1 MRILKTQDY
10 RLETNVNLFEEDAI
24 ETSVKAILNDV
35 ILRRDFACI
44 EATLKYDKV
53 SMQSFKMD
61 PNILK
66 QRFEEADP
74 KLIEA
79 LKLAKSRIE
88 AYHTYQ
94 IEQSWEVSDEEGV
107 RYGQQ
112 ITPIERVG
120 VYVPGGKASYPSTV
134 LMNVIPAQLAKVE
147 DIVIVSSPNERGEVA
162 ESVSVAAYL
171 CGIDEVYAIGG
182 AQAIGALA
190 FGTSEIKKVD
200 KIVGPGNA
208 YVAKAKQLVFGHVG
222 IDMIAGPSE
231 VLIVVDESANPSWVA
246 ADMLAQLEHDTMASA
261 IVLSQSEEV
270 LKKVQIEFE
279 KQLKDLPRQ
288 EILNESKDNAIGLL
302 ATSFE
307 DLVTMIN
314 TCASEH
320 CELHV
325 SEPYELLKRVKNA
338 GSIFIGDTS
347 AEVFGDYCAGVNHT
361 LPTSRTARFASAL
374 GVYDFIKRSATL
386 YYPED
391 VMRKHALVVNT
402 IASEEGLSAHAKA
415 AMIRIKEDNHGKN

>member
-1 MRILKTQDY
+1 MRIIKTQDY
-10 RLETNVNLFEEDAI
+10 RLETNLNLFKEDTI
-24 ETSVKAILNDV
+24 ETRVKAILNDV
-35 ILRRDFACI
+35 ILRKDLACI
-44 EATLKYDKV
+44 EATQRFDKV
-53 SMQSFKMD
+53 SMKSFKMD
-61 PNILK
+61 LK
-66 QRFEEADP
+66 IMKKRFEEADP
-74 KLIEA
+74 QLIEA

-88 AYHTYQ
+88 AYHIHQ
-94 IEQSWEVSDEEGV
+94 LEQSWEVSDEDGV
-107 RYGQQ
+107 RYGQK
-112 ITPIERVG
+112 ITPIQRVG

-147 DIVIVSSPNERGEVA
+147 EIVIVSAPNEFGEVA
-162 ESVSVAAYL
+162 QSVSVAAYL
-171 CGIDEVYAIGG
+171 CGIEEVYAIGG

-190 FGTSEIKKVD
+190 FGTEEIKKVD

-231 VLIVVDESANPSWVA
+231 VLIVVDDSAKPSWIA

-261 IVLSQSEEV
+261 IVLSQSEDV

-279 KQLKDLPRQ
+279 IQLKSLPRQ
-288 EILNESKDNAIGLL
+288 EILSESKNNAIGLL
-302 ATSFE
+302 ASSFE
-307 DLVTMIN
+307 DLVEMIN

-325 SEPYELLKRVKNA
+325 SEPYELLKSVKHA

-374 GVYDFIKRSATL
+374 GVYDFVKRSATL

-391 VMRKHALVVNT
+391 VMRKHAPVVNT
-402 IASEEGLSAHAKA
+402 IANEEGLIAHAKA
-415 AMIRIKEDNHGKN
+415 AMIRLKEDNNE

>member
-1 MRILKTQDY
+1 MKILNTQDY
-10 RLETNVNLFEEDAI
+10 RFEGSLNLFKEDAI

-35 ILRRDFACI
+35 ILRKDLACI
-44 EATLKYDKV
+44 EATQRFDHVTLT
-53 SMQSFKMD
+53 SFKMD
-61 PNILK
+61 PAILQ
-66 QRFEEADP
+66 QRFTQADP
-74 KLIEA
+74 QFIEA

-88 AYHTYQ
+88 AYHAHQ
-94 IEQSWEVSDEEGV
+94 IEQSWEVTDEEGV

-112 ITPIERVG
+112 VTPIERVG

-134 LMNVIPAQLAKVE
+134 LMNVILAQLAKVE
-147 DIVIVSSPNERGEVA
+147 EIVIVSSPNERGEVA
-162 ESVSVAAYL
+162 ESVSAAAYL
-171 CGIDEVYAIGG
+171 CGIEEVYAIGG
-182 AQAIGALA
+182 VQAIGALA

-222 IDMIAGPSE
+222 IDMVAGPSE
-231 VLIVVDESANPSWVA
+231 VLIVADESANPSWVA

-261 IVLSQSEEV
+261 IVLSQSERV
-270 LKKVQIEFE
+270 LKNVQFEFN
-279 KQLKDLPRQ
+279 KQLQTLPRQ
-288 EILNESKDNAIGLL
+288 EILSESKNNAIGLL
-302 ATSFE
+302 ASSYE
-307 DLVTMIN
+307 DLVAMIN

-325 SEPYELLKRVKNA
+325 SEPFELLKRVKNA

-374 GVYDFIKRSATL
+374 GVYDFVKRSSTL
-386 YYPED
+386 YYPKE
-391 VMRKHALVVNT
+391 VMIHHAPVVNT
-402 IASEEGLSAHAKA
+402 LATQEGLFAHAKA
-415 AMIRIKEDNHGKN
+415 AMIRILKNNHG

>member
-1 MRILKTQDY
+1 MKILNTQDY
-10 RLETNVNLFEEDAI
+10 RFEGSLNLFKEDAI

-35 ILRRDFACI
+35 ILRKDLACI
-44 EATLKYDKV
+44 EATQRFDHVTLT
-53 SMQSFKMD
+53 SFKMD
-61 PNILK
+61 PAILQ
-66 QRFEEADP
+66 QRFTQADP
-74 KLIEA
+74 QFIEA

-88 AYHTYQ
+88 AYHAHQ
-94 IEQSWEVSDEEGV
+94 IEQSWEVTDEEGV

-112 ITPIERVG
+112 VTPIERVG

-134 LMNVIPAQLAKVE
+134 LMNVILAQLAKVE
-147 DIVIVSSPNERGEVA
+147 EIVIVSSPNERGEVA
-162 ESVSVAAYL
+162 ESVSAAAYL
-171 CGIDEVYAIGG
+171 CGIEEVYAIGG
-182 AQAIGALA
+182 VQAIGALA

-222 IDMIAGPSE
+222 IDMVAGPSE
-231 VLIVVDESANPSWVA
+231 VLIVADESANPSWVA

-261 IVLSQSEEV
+261 IVLSQSETV
-270 LKKVQIEFE
+270 LKNVQFEFK
-279 KQLKDLPRQ
+279 KQLQTLPRQ
-288 EILNESKDNAIGLL
+288 EILSESKNNAIGLL
-302 ATSFE
+302 ASSYE
-307 DLVTMIN
+307 DLVAMIN

-325 SEPYELLKRVKNA
+325 SEPFELLKRVKNA

-374 GVYDFIKRSATL
+374 GVYDFVKRSSTL
-386 YYPED
+386 YYPKE
-391 VMRKHALVVNT
+391 VMIHHAPVVNT
-402 IASEEGLSAHAKA
+402 LATQEGLFAHAKA
-415 AMIRIKEDNHGKN
+415 AMIRILKNNHG

>member
-1 MRILKTQDY
+1 MRIIKTQDY
-10 RLETNVNLFEEDAI
+10 RLESNQNLFKEDVI

-35 ILRRDFACI
+35 ILRKDLACI
-44 EATLKYDKV
+44 EATQRFDKV
-53 SMQSFKMD
+53 SLESFKMD
-61 PNILK
+61 PSIMK

-74 KLIEA
+74 QLIEA
-79 LKLAKSRIE
+79 LKLAKLRIE
-88 AYHTYQ
+88 AYHTHQ
-94 IEQSWEVSDEEGV
+94 IEQSWEVTDQEGV
-107 RYGQQ
+107 RYGQK
-112 ITPIERVG
+112 ITPIQRVG

-147 DIVIVSSPNERGEVA
+147 EIVIVSSPNERGEVA

-190 FGTSEIKKVD
+190 FGTQEIKKVD

-231 VLIVVDESANPSWVA
+231 VLIVADESAKPSWVA

-261 IVLSQSEEV
+261 VVLSQSEEV

-279 KQLKDLPRQ
+279 SQLKSLPRQ
-288 EILNESKDNAIGLL
+288 EILTESKNNAFGLL
-302 ATSFE
+302 ASSFE
-307 DLVTMIN
+307 DLVEMIN

-320 CELHV
+320 LELHV
-325 SEPYELLKRVKNA
+325 SKPYELLKSVKHA

-347 AEVFGDYCAGVNHT
+347 AEVYGDYCAGVNHT

-386 YYPED
+386 YYPQD
-391 VMRKHALVVNT
+391 VMKKHAPVVNT
-402 IASEEGLSAHAKA
+402 IATTEGLVAHARA
-415 AMIRIKEDNHGKN
+415 AMIRLKEDKDE

>member
-10 RLETNVNLFEEDAI
+10 RLETNLNLFKEDAI

-35 ILRRDFACI
+35 ILRRDLACI
-44 EATLKYDKV
+44 EATLKFDKV
-53 SMQSFKMD
+53 AMQSFKVD
-61 PNILK
+61 PNLLK

-88 AYHTYQ
+88 AYHTHQ
-94 IEQSWEVSDEEGV
+94 IEQSWEVSDEVGV

-171 CGIDEVYAIGG
+171 CGIEEVYAIGG

-190 FGTSEIKKVD
+190 FGTNEIKKVD

-261 IVLSQSEEV
+261 VVLSQSEDV
-270 LKKVQIEFE
+270 LNRVQVEFE
-279 KQLKDLPRQ
+279 KQLQTLPRQ
-288 EILNESKDNAIGLL
+288 EILNESKNNAIGLL
-302 ATSFE
+302 ASSYE
-307 DLVTMIN
+307 DLVEMIN

-361 LPTSRTARFASAL
+361 LPTSQTARFASAL

-386 YYPED
+386 YYPEE
-391 VMRKHALVVNT
+391 VMRNHAPVVNT
-402 IASEEGLSAHAKA
+402 IATEEGLIAHARA
-415 AMIRIKEDNHGKN
+415 AMIRLKEDNHG

>member
-1 MRILKTQDY
+1 MRIIKTQNY
-10 RLETNVNLFEEDAI
+10 RLETNLNLFKEDAI
-24 ETSVKAILNDV
+24 ETRVKAILNDV
-35 ILRRDFACI
+35 ILRKDLACI
-44 EATLKYDKV
+44 EATQRFDNV
-53 SMQSFKMD
+53 SMKSFKMD
-61 PNILK
+61 PK
-66 QRFEEADP
+66 VMKKRFEEADP
-74 KLIEA
+74 QLIEA

-88 AYHTYQ
+88 AYHTHQ
-94 IEQSWEVSDEEGV
+94 VEQSWEVTDYEGV
-107 RYGQQ
+107 RYGQK
-112 ITPIERVG
+112 ITPIQRVG

-147 DIVIVSSPNERGEVA
+147 DIVIVSSPNEDGEVA
-162 ESVSVAAYL
+162 QSVSVAAYL
-171 CGIDEVYAIGG
+171 CGIEEVYAIGG

-190 FGTSEIKKVD
+190 FGTDEIKKVD

-231 VLIVVDESANPSWVA
+231 VLIVVDESAKPSWVA

-261 IVLSQSEEV
+261 IVLSQSEDV
-270 LKKVQIEFE
+270 LKKVQSEFE
-279 KQLKDLPRQ
+279 KQLKSLPRQ
-288 EILNESKDNAIGLL
+288 EILSESKNNAIGLL
-302 ATSFE
+302 ASSFE
-307 DLVTMIN
+307 DLVEMMN

-325 SEPYELLKRVKNA
+325 SEPYVLLKSVKNA
-338 GSIFIGDTS
+338 GSIFIGDAS

-361 LPTSRTARFASAL
+361 LPTSRTARFTSAL

-391 VMRKHALVVNT
+391 VMRKHAPVVNT
-402 IASEEGLSAHAKA
+402 IATEEGLIAHAKA
-415 AMIRIKEDNHGKN
+415 AMIRLKENNNE